1 MSGFGERFRRQGYT
15 IPKPLIE
22 IDGLPI
28 IGHVINLFPGET
40 EFTFICNETHLASRD
55 YDMRGILLDL
65 CPTGRI
71 IGIPPHKLGPIFAV
85 RQINDLLDPNRPII
99 INYCDFSC
107 YWDWSQFKSFVL
119 ETACDGA
126 IPAYKGFH
134 PHSLGSTNYAY
145 LKEKGD
151 GVGGLALI
159 GGNPLVAD
167 IQEKKPFTDNRIE
180 EFASSGT
187 YYFANAKIMAD
198 SFKQVMDQDLNVG
211 GEFYVSMA
219 YKALLA
225 EGKKVAIYPLEYF
238 MQWGTP
244 EDVDEYCFWSSTFK
258 RLASPVINKDYGGSL
273 IIPMA
278 GMGSRFAKD
287 GYTLPKPLIPI
298 SGKPMAL
305 QAIYSLPKSKYQS
318 FILRSDM
325 QGLTQIESSLSQQ
338 FPNSIIT
345 EVPKLT
351 KGQACSALIGLEALE
366 KADFTDSAPI
376 TFGACDNGIL
386 FDQAT
391 FVELIK
397 NPKIDVIVWGARGH
411 TNAIR
416 NPEMF
421 GWIDANEDGTI
432 NNISVKTPL
441 ASSKTDP
448 IVIGTFT
455 FKSIADAKKV
465 INALIERNGQING
478 EFYLDSCIN
487 DAISAGMNCHL
498 FEVEKFISWGTPNDL
513 KTFEYW
519 QSCFHKWAY
528 HPYRLEND
536 PWVNENSSVG

>member
-1 MSGFGERFRRQGYT
+1 
-15 IPKPLIE
+15 
-22 IDGLPI
+22 
-28 IGHVINLFPGET
+28 
-40 EFTFICNETHLASRD
+40 
-55 YDMRGILLDL
+55 
-65 CPTGRI
+65 
-71 IGIPPHKLGPIFAV
+71 
-85 RQINDLLDPNRPII
+85 
-99 INYCDFSC
+99 
-107 YWDWSQFKSFVL
+107 
-119 ETACDGA
+119 
-126 IPAYKGFH
+126 
-134 PHSLGSTNYAY
+134 
-145 LKEKGD
+145 
-151 GVGGLALI
+151 
-159 GGNPLVAD
+159 
-167 IQEKKPFTDNRIE
+167 
-180 EFASSGT
+180 
-187 YYFANAKIMAD
+187 
-198 SFKQVMDQDLNVG
+198 
-211 GEFYVSMA
+211 
-219 YKALLA
+219 
-225 EGKKVAIYPLEYF
+225 

-258 RLASPVINKDYGGSL
+258 RLVSPLINKDYGGSL

-305 QAIYSLPKSKYQS
+305 QAINSLPKSKYQS

-325 QGLTQIESSLSQQ
+325 QGLIQIESSLSQQ
-338 FPNSIIT
+338 FPNGIIT

-366 KADFTDSAPI
+366 KAGFTDSSPI

-386 FDQAT
+386 FDQAN
-391 FVELIK
+391 FIELIV
-397 NPKIDVIVWGARGH
+397 NPKIDVIVWGTRGH

-421 GWIDANEDGTI
+421 GWIDANEDGNI
-432 NNISVKTPL
+432 NNISVKIPL
-441 ASSKTDP
+441 ASPKTDP

-465 INALIERNGQING
+465 INSLIKRNGQING
-478 EFYLDSCIN
+478 EFYLDSSIN

-498 FEVEKFISWGTPNDL
+498 FEIEKFISWGTPNDL

-536 PWVNENSSVG
+536 PWVNKNSSVG